1 MIMEQARI
9 ADLKLKYIKQ
19 CVENE
24 ITPDKSIL
32 EYFDGEIKNVRK
44 S

>member
-9 ADLKLKYIKQ
+9 GDLKLKYIKQ
-19 CVENE
+19 CVENGT
-24 ITPDKSIL
+24 TPDKSIL
-32 EYFDGEIKNVRK
+32 DHFDEEIKNVRK